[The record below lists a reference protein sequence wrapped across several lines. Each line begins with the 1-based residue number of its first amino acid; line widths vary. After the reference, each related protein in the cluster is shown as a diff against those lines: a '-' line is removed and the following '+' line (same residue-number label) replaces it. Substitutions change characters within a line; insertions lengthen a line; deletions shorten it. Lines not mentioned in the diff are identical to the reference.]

1 MQPGPGLGNGFRP
14 DLRVRRN
21 RNQQRFV
28 GHDVVDQSVRE
39 AIGAHQ
45 ATKIVGTNARLY
57 HEFSELVRISYEM
70 VEAEP
75 A

>member
-1 MQPGPGLGNGFRP
+1 
-14 DLRVRRN
+14 
-21 RNQQRFV
+21 
-28 GHDVVDQSVRE
+28 VRE